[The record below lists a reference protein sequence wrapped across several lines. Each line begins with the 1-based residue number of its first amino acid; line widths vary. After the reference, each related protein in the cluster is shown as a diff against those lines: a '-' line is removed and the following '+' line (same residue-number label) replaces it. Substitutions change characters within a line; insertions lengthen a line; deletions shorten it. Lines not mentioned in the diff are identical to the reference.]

1 MRATRTIASVLI
13 SFCIA
18 NLLHHCDDDPHEQR
32 TCHWCGRRGRGSARI
47 RRGRCGGS
55 ELVGPPSRRGRLS
68 SPPFLT
74 PCATSAISRALTTLS
89 TRGFSRGGLEPR
101 PPPLK
106 ARPSAD
112 P

>member
-13 SFCIA
+13 NFFIA

-47 RRGRCGGS
+47 RRGRGGGS
-55 ELVGPPSRRGRLS
+55 GLVGQPPRRGPLS

-74 PCATSAISRALTTLS
+74 PCAPPGISRGVTTVSNRGLS
-89 TRGFSRGGLEPR
+89 PGGLEPR
-101 PPPLK
+101 
-106 ARPSAD
+106 RPALETAPSRQ
-112 P
+112 